1 LHDPSQLTS
10 FIIREAPCFGQE
22 LRLRWFSAS
31 VVFAGEIPSEK
42 LRRVW
47 RLVIGYGVVGAG
59 QTHDDLIVPDLKLNI
74 RQTALHVRISE
85 MCKQV
90 KLKLGTMLG
99 TWGTANNAVCMGSAS
114 QGAPLH
120 NGRIP
125 WRVTHALPK
134 ACALYCFVSSTFT
147 ARNAVELR
155 LLA

>member
-1 LHDPSQLTS
+1 
-10 FIIREAPCFGQE
+10 
-22 LRLRWFSAS
+22 
-31 VVFAGEIPSEK
+31 
-42 LRRVW
+42 
-47 RLVIGYGVVGAG
+47 
-59 QTHDDLIVPDLKLNI
+59 
-74 RQTALHVRISE
+74 VRISE

-155 LLA
+155 LYGSTWHARHLADHAVLHFDKSTRRGVAV